1 MRNRENQQ
9 KYRKKSYGPVRA
21 LAFLC
26 AVFLLTG
33 CAEGVTPQ
41 ESELPQYSSGSTAE
55 EPDASAPGAPDAP
68 GTSDASGDQAVS
80 GTPEEP
86 GAPEV
91 LETSESDREEAAAPI
106 SSPTDYVT
114 EEMYQRAIAFQQGDL
129 TRLAAVMRRAQAG
142 EDITVGVIGG
152 SITEGYSASN
162 RNKSSYACHM
172 RDWWQ
177 ERFPESTVEYVNA
190 GIGGT
195 SSYLGVHRVQEDL
208 LDYEPDFVI
217 VEFSVNDGA
226 TNFYKRSYDNLLRR
240 ILLDENMPALMLLFT
255 TQENGTSAQVN
266 DALLGFGYELPMI
279 SYGNAV
285 LPAIEAGEFT
295 WKDISPDNI
304 HPNDRGHAVIGEL
317 LYRYLNDVY
326 ARLDEI
332 PEEITP
338 FTAKAQTVERYMAG
352 RILDASNLTPV
363 SAGSFT
369 DIQSGWYFPYEDY
382 WYTET
387 GEESLVFEIE
397 AANIGMLYQRDVSDA
412 FGQFDVY
419 IDGEHVRT
427 LDGYFENGWG
437 NSMETVELYTSDEI
451 AVHRVEVR
459 KNPDSVGNKFTVIG
473 WLVS

>member
-1 MRNRENQQ
+1 MRNRQ
-9 KYRKKSYGPVRA
+9 YKKKNKSWSLKA
-21 LAFLC
+21 LSLLCAAFLL
-26 AVFLLTG
+26 AG
-33 CAEGVTPQ
+33 CAQSGAEVPDVGG
-41 ESELPQYSSGSTAE
+41 ESGTAR
-55 EPDASAPGAPDAP
+55 DI
-68 GTSDASGDQAVS
+68 DASGELSAAGTDQ
-80 GTPEEP
+80 EDP
-86 GAPEV
+86 GAAEA
-91 LETSESDREEAAAPI
+91 DREALTEPI
-106 SSPTDYVT
+106 SPATDYVT
-114 EEMYQRAIAFQQGDL
+114 EDMYQRAVAFQQGDL

-162 RNKSSYACHM
+162 RNRSSYACHM
-172 RDWWQ
+172 RNWWQ
-177 ERFPESTVEYVNA
+177 ERFPQSAVDYVNA

-226 TNFYKRSYDNLLRR
+226 NNFYKRSYDNLLRR
-240 ILLDENMPALMLLFT
+240 ILLDENAPALLLLFT

-326 ARLDEI
+326 ARLEEI
-332 PEEITP
+332 PEEVTP
-338 FTAKAQTVERYMAG
+338 FTAPAQTKERYMEG
-352 RILDASNLTPV
+352 RILDASSLTPV

-369 DIQSGWYFPYEDY
+369 DTQSGWYFPYEDY

-387 GEESLVFEIE
+387 GEESIVFEIE
-397 AANIGMLYQRDVSDA
+397 ASNIGLLYQRDVDDT
-412 FGQFDVY
+412 FGVYDVY
-419 IDGEHVRT
+419 IDGEYVRS
-427 LDGYFENGWG
+427 LNGNFVNGWG
-437 NSMETVELYTSDEI
+437 NSMETEELYISDEKRL
-451 AVHRVEVR
+451 HRVEVR
-459 KNPDSVGNKFTVIG
+459 RNPDSAGKKFTVIG